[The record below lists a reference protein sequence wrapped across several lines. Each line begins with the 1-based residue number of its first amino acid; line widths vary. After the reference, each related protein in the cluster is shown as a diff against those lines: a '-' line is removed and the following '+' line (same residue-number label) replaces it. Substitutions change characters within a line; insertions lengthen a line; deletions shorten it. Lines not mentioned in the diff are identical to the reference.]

1 MMTYKVNMLPAKLQ
15 REGLID
21 VKRLV
26 LISAATLILA
36 LSMGGY
42 CAFLINYTFMK
53 NDLQDT
59 TARLDELAPL
69 VSRVEQMRKERTELE
84 AALKEYEEIIQNQKS
99 WSVLL
104 DDLSNIIP
112 IDAWLVD
119 LAILN
124 RPVERKTSPDGAPA
138 STNEADSQNKAG
150 STAGDKEKKTAGLP
164 HPNTI
169 TLKGYSR
176 TVSSVGVF
184 IMNLNY
190 LPYFEDVKLNRIS
203 LDANKGYSFEITTT
217 LKDEV

>member
-1 MMTYKVNMLPAKLQ
+1 MTYKVNMLPAKLQ

-104 DDLSNIIP
+104 M
-112 IDAWLVD
+112 
-119 LAILN
+119 
-124 RPVERKTSPDGAPA
+124 T
-138 STNEADSQNKAG
+138 
-150 STAGDKEKKTAGLP
+150 
-164 HPNTI
+164 
-169 TLKGYSR
+169 
-176 TVSSVGVF
+176 
-184 IMNLNY
+184 
-190 LPYFEDVKLNRIS
+190 
-203 LDANKGYSFEITTT
+203 
-217 LKDEV
+217 